1 MRLAALAIL
10 LQLAFV
16 LPGRAVEASPETRS
30 WDRILAAATGQTI
43 YWNAWGG
50 DDRNNAFIAWVGEQ
64 VKSRYGVRLMH
75 VKLNDTA
82 EAVTRVV
89 AEKAAGRAEGGTVD
103 LIWINGANFVAM
115 KNQGL
120 LYGPFTQTL
129 PNFRLVDTV
138 GKPSTVI
145 DFTIPVEG
153 MASPWLMAQI
163 VYVYDGARVKPSQLP
178 RSIPAMLDW
187 AKANPGRLTH
197 PIVTNFLG
205 VTFLKQALYE
215 LAPDPAVLQQEA
227 TDSNFSAT
235 TERLWAWYDALK
247 PNLWH
252 GGREFPET
260 GPALR
265 QLLNDGEIDL
275 MISFNPAEA
284 VLSAESGLIPATARV
299 ISLEKGTIG
308 NTSFVAIPYNAAHK
322 EAAMVVANF
331 LLEPVAQARAQN
343 PKVIGLLNVLD
354 LARLKPEDRKL
365 FETAAL
371 PGMPTAEELGQPLLE
386 PHPSWM
392 TRIAAEWQRRYA
404 H

>member
-1 MRLAALAIL
+1 MRLAALA
-10 LQLAFV
+10 V
-16 LPGRAVEASPETRS
+16 LSLFALVQPGRAAETHPETRS
-30 WDRILAAATGQTI
+30 WDQILAAARGETI

-120 LYGPFTQTL
+120 LYGPFTQVL
-129 PNFRLVDTV
+129 PNFQFVDTV
-138 GKPSTVI
+138 GKRSTVI
-145 DFTIPVEG
+145 DFTIPVDG

-163 VYVYDGARVKPSQLP
+163 VYVYDGARTKPSQLP

-215 LAPDPAVLQQEA
+215 LAPDPAVLQQKA

-284 VLSAESGLIPATARV
+284 VLSATSGLIPATARV

-308 NTSFVAIPYNAAHK
+308 NTSFVAVPYNAAHK

-365 FETAAL
+365 FETAAQ